1 MTCNKNNNGG
11 AVMKMGYSPQ
21 QRKLFFYLI
30 CIWVRL
36 LIAFSVFKFYNRKE
50 LYYLIPIIAVY
61 SVYLNVVQTLKDN
74 KKGKCVWWYRNF
86 HIINALII
94 LVISL
99 FKISLFN
106 IHPNKIISLLLVGD
120 VLFGILTSLIK
131 QPWNN

>member
-1 MTCNKNNNGG
+1 MICNKNNNGG

-30 CIWVRL
+30 CIWLRL
-36 LIAFSVFKFYNRKE
+36 LIAYSVYKFYNRKE

-61 SVYLNVVQTLKDN
+61 SIYLNVTQSLKDN
-74 KKGKCVWWYRNF
+74 AKKKCVWWSRHF
-86 HIINALII
+86 HIINGLII
-94 LVISL
+94 LAVSL

-106 IHPNKIISLLLVGD
+106 MHQNKIISLLLVGD

-131 QPWNN
+131 QPWSM